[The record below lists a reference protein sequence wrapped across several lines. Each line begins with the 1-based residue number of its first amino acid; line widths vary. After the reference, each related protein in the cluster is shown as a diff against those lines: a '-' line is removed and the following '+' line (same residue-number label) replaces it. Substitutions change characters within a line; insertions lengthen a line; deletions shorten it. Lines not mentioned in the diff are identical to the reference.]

1 MRGVDYGKIS
11 DFFKTLGNPTR
22 LRIVRELTQGEQCVG
37 AVKDR
42 VQASQAT
49 VSQHLT
55 VLKRQGIVACRKEKN
70 MRCYSLKSPEFV
82 QNILALIE
90 KEQNHGTE

>member
-1 MRGVDYGKIS
+1 MDYGKGS

-22 LRIVRELTQGEQCVG
+22 LRIVRELAQGERCVG
-37 AVKDR
+37 AVENR

-55 VLKRQGIVACRKEKN
+55 VLKKQGIVTCRKEKN
-70 MRCYSLKSPEFV
+70 MRCYSLKNPEFM

-90 KEQNHGTE
+90 EEQNRGVE

>member
-1 MRGVDYGKIS
+1 MRGVDYGKVS
-11 DFFKTLGNPTR
+11 CFFKTLGNPTR
-22 LRIVRELTQGEQCVG
+22 LRIVRELTQGERCVG
-37 AVKDR
+37 AVKDS

-55 VLKRQGIVACRKEKN
+55 VLKKQGVVSCRKEKN
-70 MRCYSLKSPEFV
+70 MRCYSLKNPEFV

-90 KEQNHGTE
+90 EEQNHGTE